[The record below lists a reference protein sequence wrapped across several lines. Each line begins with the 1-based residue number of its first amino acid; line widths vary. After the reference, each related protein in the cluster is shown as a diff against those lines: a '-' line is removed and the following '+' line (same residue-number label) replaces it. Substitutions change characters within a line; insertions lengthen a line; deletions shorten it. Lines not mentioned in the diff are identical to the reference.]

1 MKEQKT
7 KYQTLKS
14 NDAITLIALVIT
26 VIILLILA
34 MVSIRLV
41 INGGIVSKT
50 EKGVNEYKI
59 AEEKEKIAIAYNNYK
74 MGKYTKTEEQGSLET
89 YFLGKN
95 IENLLDEENSGEDFL
110 KLKDIEIIVKP
121 EDIVQN
127 GENLNI
133 YFDYNGHRY
142 KLTVNG
148 EGIIQAVETEQVLVV
163 PGAAVKGDETD
174 GWLIRFEET
183 GNRYPLSPEGTIGEV
198 EKTIDLVEG
207 SLAKAYVDGEL
218 QITDKVNYIPESGK
232 SITVE
237 KEECGSSQ
245 KIVLST
251 DQQVNI
257 EWQVMEVNDATGV
270 VTLIAVNPIEIQNL
284 STSYDYLVRGKV
296 GYYNGPNVLNKLCA
310 IYGTGKGATGSRSL
324 TIEDV
329 DRVLKFDKTKY
340 ENHSNDVLSDDPIA
354 NKKYGNQ
361 TTYYAEKTTW
371 NPEDT
376 YQFKDGR
383 KEYIRPNNN
392 YVGNKKVFTDIDG
405 NVATDEKPITITNS
419 YYSYAQYDIN
429 VENKIINMIFNS
441 KNALLA
447 STLIE
452 TRLNEAYWGIFKL
465 DSTRIMTIP
474 LYWSDVG
481 ERGDSIKAIRPVVTL
496 EANVLGEK
504 DASGVW
510 QLK

>member
-1 MKEQKT
+1 MKEQKA

-74 MGKYTKTEEQGSLET
+74 MGKYSKTEEQGSLET

-95 IENLLDEENSGEDFL
+95 IENLLDEENSGEDFF

-198 EKTIDLVEG
+198 EKTIELEEG

-251 DQQVNI
+251 DQYMNI
-257 EWQVMEVNDATGV
+257 EWQVMEVNDAIGV
-270 VTLIAVNPIEIQNL
+270 VTLIASKPIKL
-284 STSYDYLVRGKV
+284 SVLMSSNDSLVGGKT

-329 DRVLKFDKTKY
+329 NKVLRFDQMKY
-340 ENHSNDVLSDDPIA
+340 EDPNNGYLGDDPTS
-354 NKKYGNQ
+354 NRKYGYQ
-361 TTYYAEKTTW
+361 TTYYKEKTTW
-371 NPEDT
+371 NPENT

-383 KEYIRPNNN
+383 KEYIRT
-392 YVGNKKVFTDIDG
+392 GDEKVFTDIDG
-405 NVATDEKPITITNS
+405 NVATDERPITIKSNFY
-419 YYSYAQYDIN
+419 YYSDYDLLNN
-429 VENKIINMIFNS
+429 VEEETIQMMLGTDT
-441 KNALLA
+441 LLA
-447 STLIE
+447 SNGVE
-452 TRLNEAYWGIFKL
+452 TRLNEAYWGLFEVYL
-465 DSTRIMTIP
+465 RRINVIP
-474 LYWSDVG
+474 LYWSSSREVN
-481 ERGDSIKAIRPVVTL
+481 EYNVKSIRPVVTL
-496 EANVLGEK
+496 QANILGEK
-504 DASGVW
+504 DANGVW